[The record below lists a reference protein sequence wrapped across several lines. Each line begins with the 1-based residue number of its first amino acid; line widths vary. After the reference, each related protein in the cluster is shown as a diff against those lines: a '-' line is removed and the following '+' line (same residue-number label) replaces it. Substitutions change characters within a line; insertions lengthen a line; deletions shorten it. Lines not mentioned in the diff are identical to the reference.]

1 MTLNFLLRE
10 MTHLRYYIP
19 IIQEGNKRG
28 IKSKFC
34 LMSSGKYN
42 CPTKHTDV
50 CEKVMKEH
58 DIGQHTGD
66 LRDLSGV
73 FFANETSGLDVVKSV
88 AEAGNNNNNY

>member
-19 IIQEGNKRG
+19 IIEEGNRRG

-50 CEKVMKEH
+50 CKKVMIKL
-58 DIGQHTGD
+58 T
-66 LRDLSGV
+66 LSNV
-73 FFANETSGLDVVKSV
+73 IPNTRTSRTI
-88 AEAGNNNNNY
+88 